1 MMFTSLHKVH
11 LESLIDGQIVW
22 LVGLDAEVWN
32 QLAELGLAALSHVTL
47 GANQRRVLPRSR
59 PRGEPSSEP

>member
-32 QLAELGLAALSHVTL
+32 QLAELGW
-47 GANQRRVLPRSR
+47 LP
-59 PRGEPSSEP
+59 